1 MSKNNS
7 EEKYNI
13 LKTQNQELL
22 DKNNNLIKSIESYT
36 FETFDNDNKVQ
47 FCTGLPNANVL
58 ECVLDLVKDHIPGAY
73 LNSKLTK
80 KQEFIM
86 VLIKLRLGLFEQD
99 LAYIF
104 CVSQSTVSRI
114 FQKWITVMSV
124 RLAFLVKWPDRD
136 QLQKTMPSCFREHFP
151 RCAVIL
157 DCFEIFIEK
166 PSDLTARAQTFSSH
180 KHHNTV
186 KVLLGITP
194 QGTIS
199 FVSKPWGGRVSDV
212 YLTENCGILKKLLP
226 HDVVLADRG
235 FTIRDCVNLYCAE
248 LKIPEFTKGKN
259 QLSKKDVDET
269 REIAHVRIHVE
280 RVIGLMR
287 NKYTILQ
294 QVLPIKMVMETD
306 DGTCKLTNILTV
318 CSALCNLCGPVVPID

>member
-1 MSKNNS
+1 
-7 EEKYNI
+7 
-13 LKTQNQELL
+13 
-22 DKNNNLIKSIESYT
+22 
-36 FETFDNDNKVQ
+36 
-47 FCTGLPNANVL
+47 
-58 ECVLDLVKDHIPGAY
+58 
-73 LNSKLTK
+73 
-80 KQEFIM
+80 
-86 VLIKLRLGLFEQD
+86 
-99 LAYIF
+99 
-104 CVSQSTVSRI
+104 
-114 FQKWITVMSV
+114 
-124 RLAFLVKWPDRD
+124 
-136 QLQKTMPSCFREHFP
+136 MPSCFREHFP
-151 RCAVIL
+151 PCAVIL
-157 DCFEIFIEK
+157 DCFEILIEK
-166 PSDLTARAQTFSSH
+166 PSDLTARAQTFSPY
-180 KHHNTV
+180 KHHNTA
-186 KVLLGITP
+186 KVLLGIIP